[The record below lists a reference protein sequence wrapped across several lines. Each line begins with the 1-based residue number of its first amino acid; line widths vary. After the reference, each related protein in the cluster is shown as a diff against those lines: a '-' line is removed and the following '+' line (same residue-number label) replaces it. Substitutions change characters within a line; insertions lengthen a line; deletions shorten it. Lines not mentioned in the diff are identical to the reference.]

1 MIEIEGIHLQ
11 IKNQV
16 LLENENIKIYEDC
29 IHVITGESGSGKT
42 TLLYEIS
49 LLSNIS
55 NAVYKWNELRIDKL
69 SNNQR
74 AEIRR
79 NHIGYVLQD
88 LELISEELSLQ
99 DNIDCMFALIG
110 QNYDY
115 EKVNEYMK
123 QMNLKCSLSQKV
135 DEMSRGER
143 QRFALVLALI
153 KDVELIICDEPTS
166 ALDKENTIELMNY
179 LHIIARKYHK
189 MIVIASHDNYVGERG
204 DYLYSIENKHLVQK
218 KQQDIIKVKDN
229 VLIKKDRDIDNR
241 FYKVYRKSNHM
252 ILKSIMKIIYA
263 IIIVVLCMVP
273 FALNSYLDKLEQLY
287 DIYVTNEIIVVNT
300 KESLPSISYNGVSQ
314 IFSEEQINMLK
325 EIEHIQSVDDYWE
338 MNGILKFSNGSEEV
352 TILPKQNIKTAI
364 FPTSLSKKVNKDVK
378 IYATLK
384 LESKEYKFEI
394 PIDEYIIRDY
404 PINKNILNEAIYL
417 PYSQVEKLC
426 SQNNITSSSA
436 VLIKCD
442 DLNNI
447 ESTISHIKR
456 WLPNATVFSSGSQY
470 KNQIRNM
477 ENSKQFINLLKI
489 VVIVGIVCITYIIQM
504 MENKNRNKEIANL
517 RINGISKKDFYKL
530 YYYETKYQF
539 LLAVILCLIGYIG
552 VIVILEEQFSVTD
565 LLIVFTESIIYV
577 FLTCIMP
584 LLISMKQIF
593 IKDIFVILREEG

>member
-1 MIEIEGIHLQ
+1 
-11 IKNQV
+11 
-16 LLENENIKIYEDC
+16 
-29 IHVITGESGSGKT
+29 
-42 TLLYEIS
+42 
-49 LLSNIS
+49 
-55 NAVYKWNELRIDKL
+55 
-69 SNNQR
+69 
-74 AEIRR
+74 
-79 NHIGYVLQD
+79 
-88 LELISEELSLQ
+88 
-99 DNIDCMFALIG
+99 MFALIG

-115 EKVNEYMK
+115 EKVNEYMN

-189 MIVIASHDNYVGERG
+189 MIVIASHDNYVGERA
-204 DYLYSIENKHLVQK
+204 DYLYNIENKHLVQK
-218 KQQDIIKVKDN
+218 KQPDIIKIRDN

-241 FYKVYRKSNHM
+241 FYKVYRKSNYK

-325 EIEHIQSVDDYWE
+325 EIEHIQSVDNYWE

-404 PINKNILNEAIYL
+404 PINKNILNEVIYL

-489 VVIVGIVCITYIIQM
+489 VIIVGIICITYIIQM

-539 LLAVILCLIGYIG
+539 LLAVIFCLIGYIG
-552 VIVILEEQFSVTD
+552 VIVILEEQFSVID

>member
-123 QMNLKCSLSQKV
+123 QMNLKSSLSQKV

-229 VLIKKDRDIDNR
+229 VN
-241 FYKVYRKSNHM
+241 
-252 ILKSIMKIIYA
+252 
-263 IIIVVLCMVP
+263 
-273 FALNSYLDKLEQLY
+273 
-287 DIYVTNEIIVVNT
+287 
-300 KESLPSISYNGVSQ
+300 YN
-314 IFSEEQINMLK
+314 
-325 EIEHIQSVDDYWE
+325 
-338 MNGILKFSNGSEEV
+338 
-352 TILPKQNIKTAI
+352 
-364 FPTSLSKKVNKDVK
+364 
-378 IYATLK
+378 
-384 LESKEYKFEI
+384 
-394 PIDEYIIRDY
+394 
-404 PINKNILNEAIYL
+404 
-417 PYSQVEKLC
+417 C
-426 SQNNITSSSA
+426 
-436 VLIKCD
+436 
-442 DLNNI
+442 
-447 ESTISHIKR
+447 
-456 WLPNATVFSSGSQY
+456 
-470 KNQIRNM
+470 
-477 ENSKQFINLLKI
+477 
-489 VVIVGIVCITYIIQM
+489 
-504 MENKNRNKEIANL
+504 
-517 RINGISKKDFYKL
+517 
-530 YYYETKYQF
+530 
-539 LLAVILCLIGYIG
+539 
-552 VIVILEEQFSVTD
+552 
-565 LLIVFTESIIYV
+565 
-577 FLTCIMP
+577 
-584 LLISMKQIF
+584 
-593 IKDIFVILREEG
+593 

>member
-55 NAVYKWNELRIDKL
+55 KAVYKWNELRIDKL
-69 SNNQR
+69 SNSQR

-88 LELISEELSLQ
+88 LELINEELSLQ

-115 EKVNEYMK
+115 EKVNEYMN

-204 DYLYSIENKHLVQK
+204 DYLYSI
-218 KQQDIIKVKDN
+218 
-229 VLIKKDRDIDNR
+229 
-241 FYKVYRKSNHM
+241 
-252 ILKSIMKIIYA
+252 
-263 IIIVVLCMVP
+263 
-273 FALNSYLDKLEQLY
+273 ALNSYLDKLEQLY

-325 EIEHIQSVDDYWE
+325 EIEHIQSVDNYWE

>member
-55 NAVYKWNELRIDKL
+55 KAVYKWNELRIDKL
-69 SNNQR
+69 SNSQR

-88 LELISEELSLQ
+88 LELINEELSLQ

-115 EKVNEYMK
+115 EKVNEYMN

-263 IIIVVLCMVP
+263 IIIVVLCIVP

-325 EIEHIQSVDDYWE
+325 EIEHIQSVDNYWE

-384 LESKEYKFEI
+384 LE
-394 PIDEYIIRDY
+394 
-404 PINKNILNEAIYL
+404 
-417 PYSQVEKLC
+417 
-426 SQNNITSSSA
+426 
-436 VLIKCD
+436 
-442 DLNNI
+442 
-447 ESTISHIKR
+447 
-456 WLPNATVFSSGSQY
+456 
-470 KNQIRNM
+470 
-477 ENSKQFINLLKI
+477 
-489 VVIVGIVCITYIIQM
+489 
-504 MENKNRNKEIANL
+504 
-517 RINGISKKDFYKL
+517 RI
-530 YYYETKYQF
+530 
-539 LLAVILCLIGYIG
+539 
-552 VIVILEEQFSVTD
+552 
-565 LLIVFTESIIYV
+565 
-577 FLTCIMP
+577 
-584 LLISMKQIF
+584 
-593 IKDIFVILREEG
+593 